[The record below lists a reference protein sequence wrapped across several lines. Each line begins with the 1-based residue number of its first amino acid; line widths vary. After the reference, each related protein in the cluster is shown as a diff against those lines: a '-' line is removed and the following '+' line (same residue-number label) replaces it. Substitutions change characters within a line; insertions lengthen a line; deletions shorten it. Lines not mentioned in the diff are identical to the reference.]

1 MTDKRSTQTTLPL
14 VFEPKDCKGLIKQ
27 NWQITFARQSNV
39 GVYGKRIIG
48 LVLSE
53 IRKNNYQMMPYYQF
67 RVSDI
72 VRASEVND
80 SKNAY
85 KYCKDALDGLMKTYW
100 AFEDPEKEIYI
111 PKHLINT
118 NTSLKKDGYE
128 YGYREGTI
136 TMVFNGTMHK
146 LLMELAHY
154 SSFEL
159 EPYMKFK
166 SWYSTR
172 LWEFFSAFK
181 DTGKWYV
188 DIDKYRKLM
197 DCEKKYRSTNMF
209 VKKTTEEPLEEF
221 KGTDFEGFVIEKVFA
236 RFSGHGRPPVIGLN
250 FIFGKAKTTHD
261 KIEEWKQ
268 YSEAHKRCGE
278 ALIGVWKVSE
288 SVFFK
293 HAPRIGLKRLNELIY
308 QWQVMDSDPKTRIKN
323 RASYCN
329 KVLKKENEDDLKN

>member
-14 VFEPKDCKGLIKQ
+14 VFEPKDYKGLIKQ
-27 NWQITFARQSNV
+27 NWQITFARQSNI

-53 IRKNNYQMMPYYQF
+53 IRKNDYQPKPCYQF
-67 RVSDI
+67 RVSN
-72 VRASEVND
+72 VVKASEVQD
-80 SKNAY
+80 KNRAY
-85 KYCKDALDGLMKTYW
+85 AHCKKALLNLVHVVW
-100 AFEDPEKEIYI
+100 EFEDAEKKIYE
-111 PKHLINT
+111 PKQLVSTEATIEDN
-118 NTSLKKDGYE
+118 GYA
-128 YGYREGTI
+128 YGYRDGII
-136 TMVFNGTMHK
+136 TMVFNKTMHK
-146 LLMELAHY
+146 LLVEIAHY

-188 DIDKYRKLM
+188 NIDEYRKLM
-197 DCEKKYRSTNMF
+197 DCEKKYKITNHLIE
-209 VKKTTEEPLEEF
+209 KTTSEPLEEF

-323 RASYCN
+323 RAAYCN